1 MYVNHKMN
9 RKQGQQALGEEGG
22 ILCMSAAIY
31 IYTFLQGREAVCC
44 SQYVGVQLFEQ
55 ALKQKHGS
63 TQEDS

>member
-9 RKQGQQALGEEGG
+9 KKQGQQGTWWGG
-22 ILCMSAAIY
+22 GDIMHVCSY

-55 ALKQKHGS
+55 ALKQRHGS